1 MAGWWFMLLWVLA
14 PSFANS
20 RVINLA
26 RRTVLSD
33 LSGGFCR
40 SYRFGGMWRKVDF
53 RPRMLIDCVADIAN
67 NVLYMVGLDGGL
79 IPDDGD
85 ASSKSIEA
93 GPR

>member
-1 MAGWWFMLLWVLA
+1 
-14 PSFANS
+14 
-20 RVINLA
+20 
-26 RRTVLSD
+26 
-33 LSGGFCR
+33 
-40 SYRFGGMWRKVDF
+40 
-53 RPRMLIDCVADIAN
+53 MLIDCVADIAN